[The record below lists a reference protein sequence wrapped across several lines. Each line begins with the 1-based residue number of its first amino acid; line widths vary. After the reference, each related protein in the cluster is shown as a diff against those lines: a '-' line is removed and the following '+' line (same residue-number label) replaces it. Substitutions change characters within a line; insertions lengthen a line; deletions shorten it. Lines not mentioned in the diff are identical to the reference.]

1 MATHVEVL
9 AVANDKLIPEPAFT
23 GVRRSAKL
31 RPTIHLALVDD
42 WEVRGNGTG
51 HPSVLQFEPMRRIT
65 AIFDRHGVKGSFN
78 VELMQ
83 QLAYRKHQDHDPQ
96 LREIADEWDDCV
108 REAFRTGHDIQPHIH
123 PQWTGAN
130 YLGDLRWNLS
140 GEWSML
146 NYPAAEMRSMISAAV
161 YYLENL
167 LRPIDPSYKCLSYR
181 SGSWC
186 AAPSD
191 HLFPILAEHGFVL
204 DMSIVA
210 GIRFDTSKI
219 KLDYTVCEEDLL
231 PYYPVMT
238 DARYISDKP
247 EPIVCIPTYAFREAR
262 RILLMRDARKACLKF
277 KQLFVR
283 RVGTLANRDRGVS
296 LDEWANNKHFG
307 LVGQIRKM
315 AMRYTVQ
322 HLLISDLSGLDFS
335 RMQAMLV
342 DIRARALKTGL
353 NTIPIILE
361 NHTKDVVDFSD
372 IERFIELISKASDIR
387 VVTLAEIARGVKAGA
402 YTVLKE
408 KRQELRNAQ
417 NGSADAH
424 Y

>member
-1 MATHVEVL
+1 
-9 AVANDKLIPEPAFT
+9 
-23 GVRRSAKL
+23 
-31 RPTIHLALVDD
+31 LVDD

-83 QLAYRKHQDHDPQ
+83 QLTYRKHQDRDPQ

-108 REAFRTGHDIQPHIH
+108 REAFRKGHDIQPHIH

-130 YLGDLRWNLS
+130 YLGNLRWNLS

-181 SGSWC
+181 AGSWC

-204 DMSIVA
+204 DQSIVA

-238 DARYISDKP
+238 DARRISSKR
-247 EPIVCIPTYAFREAR
+247 EPIVCIPTHTFRGAR
-262 RILLMRDARKACLKF
+262 RVLLMRDARKARL
-277 KQLFVR
+277 QLQQRFVQR
-283 RVGTLANRDRGVS
+283 SSALANGNRGVTH
-296 LDEWANNKHFG
+296 DEWSNKEHTG
-307 LVGQIRKM
+307 LMGRIRKM
-315 AMRYTVQ
+315 ASRYTIDSL
-322 HLLISDLSGLDFS
+322 HISDLSRLNYS
-335 RMQAMLV
+335 MMKVMLA
-342 DIRARALKTGL
+342 DIRARALETGM
-353 NTIPIILE
+353 NTVPVILE